1 MSLFLQRK
9 IAQQFSLNVLKPA
22 RIGLSAVLLQCLLP
36 MAYIAPFRALRY
48 DPARVSV
55 ASAVTQPYDKI
66 TPQMQESY
74 YSASPY
80 NLVRIILGKRQ
91 KEDSESE
98 NVYSR
103 AARYFKEWRGE
114 GIFRQE
120 PLPSIYSYV
129 QRFEVPG
136 SSRVSERRG
145 FIALGKLEDYSNGV
159 VFRHEQTL
167 AKPKADRLDLL
178 RATKAHFGQLFMLY
192 EDDGE
197 IDSLLSSDQS
207 PTSDLADEY
216 RVRHQVRAISDPSLI
231 DKVRRKMQDKKLI
244 IADGHHRYETALN
257 YRNERRAQA
266 AGFSNS
272 ASGNEGG
279 QESDLAPYELV
290 MMTFINMNSAGL
302 LVLPTHRVVHSL
314 SNFSADRLRSE
325 ASKYFSVDDIDPVTD
340 ASRVAAVLEQAGQKG
355 TALLAVTNNRSF
367 LLHSPKTN
375 NSFLFAGYSTRQQSL
390 DVVQLHKAVLEGALG
405 ISEEAVRDQLNV
417 RYIRDASEAIRQV
430 KAGEAD
436 VAFLMNPVRMQQ
448 VRDIA
453 FAGEVLPQKSTDF
466 YPKLLTGLTIYALE

>member
-48 DPARVSV
+48 DPDRVSV

-91 KEDSESE
+91 NEDSESE

-114 GIFRQE
+114 GIFQQDS
-120 PLPSIYSYV
+120 LPSIYSYV
-129 QRFEVPG
+129 QSFTVPG
-136 SSRVSERRG
+136 SSRFSERRG
-145 FIALGKLEDYSNGV
+145 FIALGRLEDYSNGV

-197 IDSLLSSDQS
+197 IDSLLASDQS
-207 PTSDLADEY
+207 PTIDLADEY
-216 RVRHQVRAISDPSLI
+216 KVRHQVQSRF
-231 DKVRRKMQDKKLI
+231 
-244 IADGHHRYETALN
+244 
-257 YRNERRAQA
+257 
-266 AGFSNS
+266 GF
-272 ASGNEGG
+272 
-279 QESDLAPYELV
+279 
-290 MMTFINMNSAGL
+290 
-302 LVLPTHRVVHSL
+302 R
-314 SNFSADRLRSE
+314 ADR
-325 ASKYFSVDDIDPVTD
+325 
-340 ASRVAAVLEQAGQKG
+340 
-355 TALLAVTNNRSF
+355 
-367 LLHSPKTN
+367 
-375 NSFLFAGYSTRQQSL
+375 
-390 DVVQLHKAVLEGALG
+390 
-405 ISEEAVRDQLNV
+405 
-417 RYIRDASEAIRQV
+417 
-430 KAGEAD
+430 
-436 VAFLMNPVRMQQ
+436 
-448 VRDIA
+448 
-453 FAGEVLPQKSTDF
+453 
-466 YPKLLTGLTIYALE
+466 